1 MVSSNAVTTAST
13 NIFCFTG
20 FLNWKNIDPI
30 TKTDVTRS
38 LDEKTFALSMWI
50 VYKFVRLK
58 NQKAVMGLSKLSV
71 SSVIYAGYRCVK
83 MSQRSRLPSEMQFR
97 MEKNARHPLGVPKS
111 LVVLFSQSFSSIA
124 LTVALCA
131 GLLFNKTRSFHFCF
145 ATNNLHTMEWP
156 VKFKIRSFEWKQE
169 ATFYSNYN
177 LIWCPNAVH
186 PWNWRTL
193 VVSFIVTSSP
203 KTNRCQVLDRFRG
216 QRTSDWCGSRRA
228 GYKSDSRP

>member
-1 MVSSNAVTTAST
+1 
-13 NIFCFTG
+13 
-20 FLNWKNIDPI
+20 
-30 TKTDVTRS
+30 
-38 LDEKTFALSMWI
+38 
-50 VYKFVRLK
+50 
-58 NQKAVMGLSKLSV
+58 
-71 SSVIYAGYRCVK
+71 

-131 GLLFNKTRSFHFCF
+131 GLLFNKTRCFHFYF
-145 ATNNLHTMEWP
+145 VLNNSHAIEWL

-169 ATFYSNYN
+169 ATFYSNLQFNIIVSKCSSPMKLAYPGN
-177 LIWCPNAVH
+177 RI
-186 PWNWRTL
+186 L